1 MLVVT
6 VEPGGENSFF
16 KVVWGS
22 VFLLLPGVIILNS
35 KLWEGAAPVVDGEY
49 SKPGNHYTSGTGVE
63 LLALIRNFGLVTQVA
78 CL

>member
-22 VFLLLPGVIILNS
+22 VFLWLPGVIILNS
-35 KLWEGAAPVVDGEY
+35 KLLWEGAAPVVDGE
-49 SKPGNHYTSGTGVE
+49 
-63 LLALIRNFGLVTQVA
+63 
-78 CL
+78 